1 MKINPQTQLCGII
14 LHPAGHTLS
23 PAMHN
28 AAYEKM
34 GLNCVYLGFDV
45 VNVEAALA
53 GMKSLGIKQF
63 SVSVP
68 HKVEIMKYLDEIDP
82 AAKAIGA
89 VNTVVNK
96 DDHLVGYN
104 TDVDGV
110 RSSFTENG
118 VEIKDQK
125 VLLLG
130 AGGAARAIAFVI
142 RDMGGELIILNRT
155 PSKAKALAGEFDG
168 RWAQM
173 EEVGKIEADVVI
185 NSTSV
190 GMHPHTDATPMV
202 KENLKPGMTVF
213 DIVYNP
219 LETRLLTE
227 AQEAGCKTINGMNML
242 VYQGVRQIELW
253 TGKVPPVESMK
264 DAFIAAFSDST

>member
-1 MKINPQTQLCGII
+1 MRITPRTGLCGVI

-28 AAYEKM
+28 AAYERM
-34 GLNCVYLGFDV
+34 GLDCVYLAFDV
-45 VNVEAALA
+45 IDIKDAMA
-53 GMKSLGIKQF
+53 GMRSLGIRQF

-68 HKVEIMKYLDEIDP
+68 HKVEVMKYLDEIDP

-89 VNTVVNK
+89 VNTVINK
-96 DDHLVGYN
+96 DGRLIGYN

-110 RSSFTENG
+110 RLSLTENG
-118 VEIKDQK
+118 VEIKGRK

-142 RDMGGELIILNRT
+142 KEMGGELIVLNRT
-155 PSKAKALAGEFDG
+155 PSKAKALAEEFGG
-168 RWAQM
+168 RWGGLREASR
-173 EEVGKIEADVVI
+173 IEADVVV

-190 GMHPHTDATPMV
+190 GMHPKVDETPIG
-202 KENLKPGMTVF
+202 KDSLRPGTVVF

-219 LETRLLTE
+219 LKTRLLME
-227 AQEAGCKTINGMNML
+227 AEEAGCKTINGMNML
-242 VYQGVRQIELW
+242 VYQGARQVELW
-253 TGKVPPVESMK
+253 AGVKPPVEVMK
-264 DAFIAAFSDST
+264 EAFLKGYTG